1 MCLWQWQES
10 EALLHLS
17 TERNERAM
25 STKRKEH
32 ASRLDHLLTR
42 EDVEALG
49 GLPDNSTSAD
59 LGIKI
64 WEKDCHTQD
73 DCEPGFQVVVSF
85 LGEPS
90 IWLECYD
97 KAGIALSLIELD
109 IPATKHALIKLLKAI
124 GNYRP

>member
-1 MCLWQWQES
+1 
-10 EALLHLS
+10 
-17 TERNERAM
+17 M
-25 STKRKEH
+25 STKREEP
-32 ASRLDHLLTR
+32 ASRLDQLLTR

-49 GLPDNSTSAD
+49 GRSDNGTCTD

-64 WEKDCHTQD
+64 WEKEHHTQD

-97 KAGIALSLIELD
+97 EAGITLSLIELD
-109 IPATKHALIKLLKAI
+109 IPATKHALINLLKAM
-124 GNYRP
+124 GNYRQ